1 MAPTSKILAIV
12 VGAVAAGP
20 GGDGKMAAVNKVITM
35 LEDLQAQVLKEG
47 EEEAASY
54 NKFACFCK
62 DTTKEKTESISKGED
77 DDERLA
83 TSIED
88 KNSHR
93 NDCDDDIKDYE
104 EEIESEEADMKKA
117 TGERKETE
125 AVFLKNSGDLSA
137 ALQGLEGAVQV
148 LKKSKPALVQVA
160 EARKTVKG
168 IVELA
173 DAMGLGSNR
182 QAVSAFLQQD
192 PGVPMEN
199 YKFKSGGIIET
210 LEELQNDFRKT
221 KNDVDEE
228 EAESV
233 HEYDM
238 LMQEKNDLVKR
249 HKQDLEETR
258 KDKAKTTEEIGAAS
272 EELSTT
278 RGQLLDDKQYLSEL
292 SEMCV
297 NTAKTW
303 DIRSKVRADELSAL
317 TAATTIVKETVAEKT
332 SSATVRLT
340 QMGVRVNMVKQMVQD
355 PTAMEDIEAE
365 AEAAEGEKPV
375 AFLQKFLQKSK
386 VSPHSLD
393 GARDFVI
400 NMLTTQGVKSK
411 STLLSQLAVQIRAD
425 PFAKIKKL
433 IQETIERLLHE
444 AAEEANQKGWCD
456 KAQGDAKQK
465 RTYAAEEIEALNGE
479 MAGLEGRRNKL
490 AEELEV
496 LRKEIPDLKERR
508 DEAEKMREGEKAE
521 NERTVEEASAGL
533 DAINMAIDILDKFYK
548 TAAKSK
554 VDLSLAQGPMDDAPG
569 AGFEAGEA
577 YTGAGGESGGIL
589 GMMDVI
595 KSDFERT
602 ISETQKAEK
611 KASTDHRNFM
621 TETGK
626 SLVEKEMAEEQKD
639 DQHANTVEELD
650 SAKDSLTAEAAILS
664 TSIAEL
670 IELKP
675 TCIDTGMS
683 YEERVA
689 RREDEIESLK
699 KALCIFENFA
709 EGDLDSC

>member
-1 MAPTSKILAIV
+1 
-12 VGAVAAGP
+12 
-20 GGDGKMAAVNKVITM
+20 MAAVNKVITM
-35 LEDLQAQVLKEG
+35 LEDLTTQVMKEG

-62 DTTKEKTESISKGED
+62 DTSAEKTESISKGED
-77 DDERLA
+77 DKNRLE

-93 NDCDDDIKDYE
+93 DTVEDDIKELE
-104 EEIESEEADMKKA
+104 ENIEDEEAAMKEA
-117 TGERKETE
+117 TKERQETN
-125 AVFLKNSGDLSA
+125 AVYLKNEADLSA
-137 ALQGLEGAVQV
+137 ALEGLEGAIQV
-148 LKKSKPALVQVA
+148 LKSSRPALVQVS
-160 EARKTVKG
+160 EARKTLRG

-173 DAMGLGSNR
+173 DAMGMGSNK
-182 QAVSAFLQQD
+182 QAVTAFLQQD
-192 PGVPMEN
+192 PSVPMEN

-228 EAESV
+228 EVESV

-238 LMQEKNDLVKR
+238 LMQEKTDLVKR
-249 HKQDLEETR
+249 HKQDLDEAR

-278 RGQLLDDKQYLSEL
+278 SAQLLDDKQYLSEL
-292 SEMCV
+292 AEMCR

-303 DIRSKVRADELSAL
+303 DVRSKVRADELSAL
-317 TAATTIVKETVAEKT
+317 SAATTIVKETVAEKT
-332 SSATVRLT
+332 SAATVRLT
-340 QMGVRVNMVKQMVQD
+340 QMGVRVNLVKQMVQD
-355 PTAMEDIEAE
+355 PQAMEAIEAE
-365 AEAAEGEKPV
+365 AEEAEKPV

-393 GARDFVI
+393 AARDYVI
-400 NMLTTQGVKSK
+400 NLLTTQGLKSK

-479 MAGLEGRRNKL
+479 MAALEGRRNKL
-490 AEELEV
+490 SEELEV
-496 LRKEIPDLKERR
+496 LRKEIPELKEKR
-508 DEAEKMREGEKAE
+508 DEAEKMREEEKAE
-521 NERTVEEASAGL
+521 NERTVEEATAGL

-554 VDLSLAQGPMDDAPG
+554 VDLSLAQGPADDAPG
-569 AGFEAGEA
+569 AGFEIGEA

-611 KASTDHRNFM
+611 KAETDHRNFM

-626 SLVEKEMAEEQKD
+626 SLAEKEMAEEQKD

-650 SAKDSLTAEAAILS
+650 SARESLDAEAEILS
-664 TSIAEL
+664 TAITEL
-670 IELKP
+670 LELKP

-709 EGDLDSC
+709 DGGFEEAC

>member
-1 MAPTSKILAIV
+1 
-12 VGAVAAGP
+12 
-20 GGDGKMAAVNKVITM
+20 
-35 LEDLQAQVLKEG
+35 
-47 EEEAASY
+47 
-54 NKFACFCK
+54 
-62 DTTKEKTESISKGED
+62 
-77 DDERLA
+77 
-83 TSIED
+83 
-88 KNSHR
+88 
-93 NDCDDDIKDYE
+93 
-104 EEIESEEADMKKA
+104 
-117 TGERKETE
+117 
-125 AVFLKNSGDLSA
+125 
-137 ALQGLEGAVQV
+137 
-148 LKKSKPALVQVA
+148 
-160 EARKTVKG
+160 VKG
-168 IVELA
+168 IVDLA
-173 DAMGLGSNR
+173 DAMGLGSNK

-199 YKFKSGGIIET
+199 YKFKSGGVIET
-210 LEELQNDFRKT
+210 LEDLQNDFRKT
-221 KNDVDEE
+221 KNDVDED

-238 LMQEKNDLVKR
+238 LMQEKTDLVKR
-249 HKQDLEETR
+249 HKQDLEEAR
-258 KDKAKTTEEIGAAS
+258 KDKARTTEEIGAAS

-278 RGQLLDDKQYLSEL
+278 RAQLLDDKQYLSEL

-303 DIRSKVRADELSAL
+303 DVRSKVRADELSAL

-355 PTAMEDIEAE
+355 PSAMESIEAE

-393 GARDFVI
+393 GARDLVI

-456 KAQGDAKQK
+456 KAQADAKQK

-479 MAGLEGRRNKL
+479 MASLEGRRNKL

-508 DEAEKMREGEKAE
+508 DEAEKMRAEEKAE
-521 NERTVEEASAGL
+521 NERTVDEASAGL

-548 TAAKSK
+548 TAAKAK
-554 VDLSLAQGPMDDAPG
+554 VDLSLAQGPMDDAPS

-602 ISETQKAEK
+602 ISETEKAEK

-626 SLVEKEMAEEQKD
+626 SLAEKEMAEEQKD

-650 SAKDSLTAEAAILS
+650 SARDSLDAEAAILS
-664 TSIAEL
+664 TSIKEL

>member
-1 MAPTSKILAIV
+1 LV
-12 VGAVAAGP
+12 
-20 GGDGKMAAVNKVITM
+20 
-35 LEDLQAQVLKEG
+35 
-47 EEEAASY
+47 
-54 NKFACFCK
+54 
-62 DTTKEKTESISKGED
+62 
-77 DDERLA
+77 
-83 TSIED
+83 
-88 KNSHR
+88 
-93 NDCDDDIKDYE
+93 DCDEDIKDFE
-104 EEIESEEADMKKA
+104 EEIETEEAAMKAA
-117 TGERKETE
+117 TGTRKETE
-125 AVFLKNSGDLSA
+125 SVFLKNSGDLSA
-137 ALQGLEGAVQV
+137 ALQGLEGAIQV
-148 LKKSKPALVQVA
+148 LKKSKPALLQVA

-168 IVELA
+168 IAELA
-173 DAMGLGSNR
+173 DAMGRGSNK
-182 QAVSAFLQQD
+182 QAVTAFLQQD

-210 LEELQNDFRKT
+210 LEELQGDFRTT

-228 EAESV
+228 EAQSV

-238 LMQEKNDLVKR
+238 LMQDKSDLVKR
-249 HKQDLEETR
+249 HKQDLEESR

-303 DIRSKVRADELSAL
+303 DVRTKVRADELSAL
-317 TAATTIVKETVAEKT
+317 TAATTIVKETVSEKT

-340 QMGVRVNMVKQMVQD
+340 QMGVRVNMVKQMVED
-355 PTAMEDIEAE
+355 PTAMESIEAE
-365 AEAAEGEKPV
+365 AEAADGERPV

-386 VSPHSLD
+386 VSPHD
-393 GARDFVI
+393 GAREYLI
-400 NMLTTQGVKSK
+400 NLLTTQGLKSK
-411 STLLSQLAVQIRAD
+411 SALLSQLAVQIRAD
-425 PFAKIKKL
+425 PFAKIKTL
-433 IQETIERLLHE
+433 IQALIERLLHE

-508 DEAEKMREGEKAE
+508 GEAEKMRAEEKAE
-521 NERTVEEASAGL
+521 NERTVEEAGFGL
-533 DAINMAIDILDKFYK
+533 DAINQAIDILDKFYK

-602 ISETQKAEK
+602 ISETEKAEK
-611 KASTDHRNFM
+611 KAETDHRNFM

-650 SAKDSLTAEAAILS
+650 SARESLVAEASILS

>member
-1 MAPTSKILAIV
+1 
-12 VGAVAAGP
+12 
-20 GGDGKMAAVNKVITM
+20 
-35 LEDLQAQVLKEG
+35 
-47 EEEAASY
+47 
-54 NKFACFCK
+54 
-62 DTTKEKTESISKGED
+62 
-77 DDERLA
+77 
-83 TSIED
+83 
-88 KNSHR
+88 
-93 NDCDDDIKDYE
+93 
-104 EEIESEEADMKKA
+104 
-117 TGERKETE
+117 
-125 AVFLKNSGDLSA
+125 
-137 ALQGLEGAVQV
+137 
-148 LKKSKPALVQVA
+148 
-160 EARKTVKG
+160 
-168 IVELA
+168 
-173 DAMGLGSNR
+173 
-182 QAVSAFLQQD
+182 
-192 PGVPMEN
+192 
-199 YKFKSGGIIET
+199 
-210 LEELQNDFRKT
+210 
-221 KNDVDEE
+221 
-228 EAESV
+228 
-233 HEYDM
+233 
-238 LMQEKNDLVKR
+238 
-249 HKQDLEETR
+249 
-258 KDKAKTTEEIGAAS
+258 
-272 EELSTT
+272 
-278 RGQLLDDKQYLSEL
+278 
-292 SEMCV
+292 
-297 NTAKTW
+297 
-303 DIRSKVRADELSAL
+303 
-317 TAATTIVKETVAEKT
+317 
-332 SSATVRLT
+332 VRLT

-355 PTAMEDIEAE
+355 PTAMESIEAE

-456 KAQGDAKQK
+456 KAQADAKQK

-508 DEAEKMREGEKAE
+508 DEAEKMREEEKAE

-626 SLVEKEMAEEQKD
+626 SLAEKEMAEEQKD

-650 SAKDSLTAEAAILS
+650 SARESLAAEAAILS
-664 TSIAEL
+664 TSIKEL